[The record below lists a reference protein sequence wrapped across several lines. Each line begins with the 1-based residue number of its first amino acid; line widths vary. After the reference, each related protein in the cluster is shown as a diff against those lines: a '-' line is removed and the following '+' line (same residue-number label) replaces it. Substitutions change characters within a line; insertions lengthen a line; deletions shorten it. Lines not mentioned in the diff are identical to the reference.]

1 MNKTFYTL
9 GLMSGTSGDG
19 VDASLVVSDGKDK
32 FDVIDEKY
40 EEYSPDIYKEFHE
53 LKERVLYPKDFTK
66 NKKKIRDLERKIT
79 IFNTKLIEKIK
90 NKIEKKGE
98 QIHLIGFHGQTLLH
112 SPEQKISIQLG
123 DGKLLSQITKTRVVF
138 DFRSNDLKNGGQGA
152 PLAPIFHQLLV
163 KKKKIET
170 PITILNL
177 GGIANVTIINKD
189 HKISSLDIGPGN
201 CLIDSWIRLNSNQY
215 YDKEG
220 KTARSGKVNKII
232 LDQAIENFNYSKIPE
247 KKSYDTNDFDLSF
260 VKGLSLKDGA
270 STLTE
275 FTARICS
282 KKLKNQNIYACGGGR
297 KNKFLMESI
306 GKKTGTKI
314 KLIDEL
320 DVDGDFIESQ
330 AFAYL
335 AVRSYLNLPISFP
348 ETTGCKIPSM
358 GGVLVKNF

>member
-1 MNKTFYTL
+1 MNKTFYSL

-19 VDASLVVSDGKDK
+19 VDASLAVSDGKDK
-32 FDVIDEKY
+32 FDVIHEKY
-40 EEYSPDIYKEFHE
+40 QEYSSDIYKEFHE
-53 LKERVLYPKDFTK
+53 LKEKVLYLKDFNK

-79 IFNTKLIEKIK
+79 IFNAKVIEKIK
-90 NKIEKKGE
+90 DKVEKKRE

-112 SPEQKISIQLG
+112 NPEEKISIQLG
-123 DGKLLSQITKTRVVF
+123 DGKLLSQITKTKVVF
-138 DFRSNDLKNGGQGA
+138 NFRSNDLKNGGQGA

-163 KKKKIET
+163 KQKKIKT

-177 GGIANVTIINKD
+177 GGIANVTIIDKD
-189 HKISSLDIGPGN
+189 DKISSLDIGPGN
-201 CLIDSWIRLNSNQY
+201 CLIDTWIRLNSNQY

-220 KTARSGKVNKII
+220 KIARSGKINKII

-247 KKSYDTNDFDLSF
+247 KKSYDTNDFNLSF
-260 VKGLSLKDGA
+260 AKGLSLKDGA

-275 FTARICS
+275 FTAEICS
-282 KKLKNQNIYACGGGR
+282 KKLKNQNIYVCGGGR
-297 KNKFLMESI
+297 KNNFLMESI
-306 GKKTGTKI
+306 AKKIGTKI

-335 AVRSYLNLPISFP
+335 AVRSYLDLPISFP
-348 ETTGCKIPSM
+348 ETTGCKIPSI
-358 GGVLVKNF
+358 GGVIVKNF